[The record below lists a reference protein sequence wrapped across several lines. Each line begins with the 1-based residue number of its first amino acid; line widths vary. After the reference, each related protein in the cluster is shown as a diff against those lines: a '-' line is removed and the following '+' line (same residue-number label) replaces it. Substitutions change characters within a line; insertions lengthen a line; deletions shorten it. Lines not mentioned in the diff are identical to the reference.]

1 MKLFEQINGLK
12 VRVETSERKQFSGT
26 PCTKQRQRQRQL
38 ISRRNRTKVCRNCN
52 VTPSLHGN
60 QVTRESLVSWLWKG
74 NPKITRTHVKGQF
87 NGAPLKD
94 VIVSGIK
101 GHIWSYEIFNVWLK
115 NQDAIVD
122 LDKIKTLKYNC
133 LE

>member
-1 MKLFEQINGLK
+1 MRKKRGVKLFEQINGLK
-12 VRVETSERKQFSGT
+12 VMVKRSERKQFSGT

-94 VIVSGIK
+94 
-101 GHIWSYEIFNVWLK
+101 EINQYYRHSVLWLRNQNVC
-115 NQDAIVD
+115 ID

-133 LE
+133 LD